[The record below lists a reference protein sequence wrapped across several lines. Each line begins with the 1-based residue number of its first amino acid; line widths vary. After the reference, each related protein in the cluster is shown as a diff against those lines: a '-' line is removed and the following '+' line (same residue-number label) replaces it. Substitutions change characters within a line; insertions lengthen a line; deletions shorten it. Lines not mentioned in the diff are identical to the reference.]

1 MSTPELGQHVRD
13 ERQQR
18 SADSAEPLYSYDMT
32 LQTRGGSVM
41 VTIPAAA
48 RKLYDVDTDDTQRV
62 ELHQGGLWIPLDDE

>member
-1 MSTPELGQHVRD
+1 MSAPELGDHVHD

-18 SADSAEPLYSYDMT
+18 ASDSGEPLYSYDMT

-48 RKLYDVDTDDTQRV
+48 RKLYDVDGDGTQRV
-62 ELHQGGLWIPLDDE
+62 ELHQGGLWIPLDE